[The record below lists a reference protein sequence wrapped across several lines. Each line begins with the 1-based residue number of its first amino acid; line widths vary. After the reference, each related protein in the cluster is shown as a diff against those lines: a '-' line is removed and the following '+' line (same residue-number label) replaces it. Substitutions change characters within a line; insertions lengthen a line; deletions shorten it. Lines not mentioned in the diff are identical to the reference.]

1 VARIS
6 DADPDVLRYLAEIG
20 VGLDTGVEVR
30 ERREYAG
37 ILSVVWSPP
46 DAAGAGVRP
55 DDASAA
61 RPTPPAQ
68 LGLRAADHVW
78 VVRAEPVPA

>member
-1 VARIS
+1 MVRIS

-46 DAAGAGVRP
+46 AEGVEPVPEGRPAA
-55 DDASAA
+55 
-61 RPTPPAQ
+61 PAQ

-78 VVRAEPVPA
+78 VVRAEPVSA